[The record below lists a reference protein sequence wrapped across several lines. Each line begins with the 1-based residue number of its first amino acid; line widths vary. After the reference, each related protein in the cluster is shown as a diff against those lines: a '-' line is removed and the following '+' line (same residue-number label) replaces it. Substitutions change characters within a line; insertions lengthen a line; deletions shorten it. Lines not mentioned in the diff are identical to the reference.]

1 MADKLRILQQQLA
14 AAVETTLGEAVTLT
28 SSHVK
33 LKPFQSEFNYAPDR
47 LRFTNDEVADD
58 IGMAADFTAGAK
70 ASIGVGF
77 GLKTGG
83 VVGTAPA
90 AGTFLQGCG
99 LQAEVVN
106 AITIGAPTGGVAA
119 FAAGDV
125 YSAATGTKTGVIE
138 YPISAGGT
146 LRYVVTTGG
155 ALAAADVVA
164 VGSVTATAS
173 GSNALYATKYRPTSF
188 GLKGLSMRRAIKNSE
203 GTSNKDF
210 VALLRG
216 AMGDGSIELAALDA
230 ARFKGTFTGVIVS
243 EGDGA
248 LLTGYTYE
256 TGVPPTFANATV
268 QLNGVAVQPDAVSL
282 AFGNSVEMD
291 PDPTTTGGAAGYQ
304 AANISSRKPSI
315 SIAPYRQI
323 ASVLDDLGLYA
334 GGTTF
339 PVVVR
344 FGTTPNLIEIVAP
357 KAQITGWTQGDRAGF
372 ETAQLT
378 LSLTRDTLVD
388 HEYAIYFR

>member
-1 MADKLRILQQQLA
+1 MADKFRILQQQLA
-14 AAVETTLGEAVTLT
+14 AVVETTLGEAVTLT
-28 SSHVK
+28 ASHVK
-33 LKPFQSEFNYAPDR
+33 LKPFQSEFSYAPDR

-58 IGMAADFTAGAK
+58 IGQAADFTAGAK

-90 AGTFLQGCG
+90 AGTFLEGCG
-99 LQAEVVN
+99 LQAEVVH
-106 AITIGAPTGGVAA
+106 AITIGAPTGGAAA

-125 YSAATGTKTGVIE
+125 YSATGGKTGVVE
-138 YPISAGGT
+138 YPIAAGGT

-155 ALAAADVVA
+155 ALASGDVVT
-164 VGSVTATAS
+164 VGGTVSATTSSAD
-173 GSNALYATKYRPTSF
+173 ALYATKYRPRSF

-203 GTSNKDF
+203 GTSSQDY

-230 ARFKGTFTGVIVS
+230 ARFKATFQGVIVS
-243 EGDGA
+243 EGAGS

-268 QLNGVAVQPDAVSL
+268 QLNGAAVQPDSVSL
-282 AFGNSVEMD
+282 AFGNDVQMD
-291 PDPTTTGGAAGYQ
+291 PDPTTTGGAAGYA
-304 AANISSRKPSI
+304 AANIASRKPTI
-315 SIAPYRQI
+315 TIAPYRQI
-323 ASVLDDLGLYA
+323 VSVLDDLGLYA
-334 GGTTF
+334 AGTTF
-339 PVVVR
+339 AVVVR

-378 LSLTRDTLVD
+378 LALTRDTLVD
-388 HEYAIYFR
+388 QEYAIYFR